1 MQQVAD
7 PFSAN
12 AITHENLQSLVQDGR
27 VHSRAY
33 TNQAIFDLEIDRI
46 FHRSWIYVGHE
57 SEVPKPGDY
66 QARPIGRTPVILV
79 RGKDNK
85 VRVLVN
91 RCRHRGAQ
99 VVQTES
105 GNTRM
110 FRCWYHGWTYEL
122 TGALAEVTEKG
133 GYGPDF
139 KTENMGLVEVPRVAS
154 HRGFVF
160 ASIKAQGE
168 SLAEFLGGAAAQFDM
183 LVDASPTGEIFLDA
197 GTNKTEYLGN
207 WKLVGMDGY
216 HPNFVHASVVA
227 GWARNSESGIGAMH
241 REDPFSDEALTLT
254 RDYGNGHAMLD
265 FRAQRLKSYKK
276 HAEFLSKVPGGVKYV
291 EDMHKAYG
299 QERAELLI
307 SLSGDP
313 HLGVF
318 PNLQLIGNQV
328 RIITPIAPGMT
339 QVTMSMVRSARSH
352 QLSLV
357 CATPIFARHEVT
369 SLSSPW
375 CARGRLRWPWS
386 SQLWRAAASSS
397 GLGGGSR
404 PGASVSAARYTWY
417 ICSACRWSCGRQSAA
432 LRPANDASRRSH
444 GCGSSGARHSAMT
457 ATAYIVFDTSC
468 ALASGRRR
476 SLARPRRAQSKSAQ

>member
-12 AITHENLQSLVQDGR
+12 AITQENLQSLVQDGR

-168 SLAEFLGGAAAQFDM
+168 SLAEFLGGQLLVIVVMVLFYSAALWLANLEFALPIGVITGGLVFIPYVGAFIGTALGTVAALLQFDSFTGVLFVWIAFGAGQALEGM
-183 LVDASPTGEIFLDA
+183 LVTPMLVGKRIGLHPVAVIFALLAFGQVFGFFGVLLALPASAAL
-197 GTNKTEYLGN
+197 
-207 WKLVGMDGY
+207 LVGMR
-216 HPNFVHASVVA
+216 HM
-227 GWARNSESGIGAMH
+227 GA
-241 REDPFSDEALTLT
+241 
-254 RDYGNGHAMLD
+254 
-265 FRAQRLKSYKK
+265 
-276 HAEFLSKVPGGVKYV
+276 
-291 EDMHKAYG
+291 AY
-299 QERAELLI
+299 
-307 SLSGDP
+307 
-313 HLGVF
+313 
-318 PNLQLIGNQV
+318 
-328 RIITPIAPGMT
+328 
-339 QVTMSMVRSARSH
+339 
-352 QLSLV
+352 
-357 CATPIFARHEVT
+357 
-369 SLSSPW
+369 
-375 CARGRLRWPWS
+375 
-386 SQLWRAAASSS
+386 
-397 GLGGGSR
+397 
-404 PGASVSAARYTWY
+404 
-417 ICSACRWSCGRQSAA
+417 
-432 LRPANDASRRSH
+432 
-444 GCGSSGARHSAMT
+444 
-457 ATAYIVFDTSC
+457 
-468 ALASGRRR
+468 LASPLYG
-476 SLARPRRAQSKSAQ
+476 KSTDTERGDTGK